1 MLAFNNTFYS
11 FTGYLKKLFTKIK
24 RVFVDPFIRSQNPP
38 WYDAR
43 GVFVGLF
50 VGVGIPLGGQTICM
64 GLLRL
69 IVPFNL
75 LVAFAFTWVNNPIS
89 VGPMYYGF
97 YLIGSFLLHRPP
109 VRDFHEFYLL
119 ITPILDAKH
128 LGDACAQFLALGGDI
143 LLRWAVGSFIVATP
157 LGLTGYFLSLRIQ
170 TSRAQK
176 KVSHA
181 LSSDATRSQPI
192 MKDK

>member
-1 MLAFNNTFYS
+1 MLAFHNTFYRLA
-11 FTGYLKKLFTKIK
+11 GYLKKLFTKIK
-24 RVFVDPFIRSQNPP
+24 LVFVDPFIRSQNPP

-50 VGVGIPLGGQTICM
+50 VGTGIPLGAQTICL

-75 LVAFAFTWVNNPIS
+75 IVAFAFTWVNNPIS

-97 YLIGSFLLHRPP
+97 YLVGSFLLHRPP

-119 ITPILDAKH
+119 ISPILDAKH
-128 LGDACAQFLALGGDI
+128 FGDACVQFMTLGGDI
-143 LLRWAVGSFIVATP
+143 LLRWAIGSFIVATP
-157 LGLTGYFLSLRIQ
+157 LGLAGYFLCLRIQ

-176 KVSHA
+176 RVSLA
-181 LSSDATRSQPI
+181 FISTRPVLQPI